1 MTDAPSPRQRL
12 IQAAFELFVS
22 QGITHTTTKEIAN
35 RAAVN
40 EVTLFRQF
48 GNKYGLLSAVI
59 TESGTFRQLSD
70 RLTGALPKTDLPLG
84 DLVSRYASA
93 TLKTL
98 NRIPKLGQSIVGEV
112 DHYPPETQ
120 EAFKSLFEGANRAL
134 ADRLAPLLPPDQ
146 SSLAIAG
153 LINSALLGYTL
164 LGWSGNKTIW
174 GDRAGFISILSQQI
188 QSLAGSSA
196 VGVVSPGLSPPFA
209 NLAPNLAFSLAPT
222 QVPIRDL
229 AAPIVHE
236 ILQRSRREGPQDHA
250 MAYLLFGAGLSA
262 AELIQLRSMDC
273 TSDDQTLLQIQ
284 GSQPRQIVVNQWIL
298 GVRYGSGA
306 STPLGKWLK
315 RRRQAPNPGQN
326 PSQILFVDGNDR
338 PLTIDHL
345 TDRWQ
350 VWTEGLLTSSDEPTL
365 DQAAQTWR
373 VEMLVRGLSLENL
386 GILTGIEV
394 ADLGPYADRA
404 RQKLALEQ
412 AFALDRKAP

>member
-12 IQAAFELFVS
+12 IQAAFELFVA
-22 QGITHTTTKEIAN
+22 QGVTYTTTKEIAL
-35 RAAVN
+35 RASVN

-84 DLVSRYASA
+84 NLVSRYASA

-98 NRIPKLGQSIVGEV
+98 NRIPKLGQSIVGEA
-112 DHYPPETQ
+112 DQYPPETQ
-120 EAFKSLFEGANRAL
+120 DAFKSLFRGANQAL
-134 ADRLAPLLPPDQ
+134 ADRLTPLLPPEQ

-164 LGWSGNKTIW
+164 LGWSGNKDIW
-174 GDRAGFISILSQQI
+174 GDRAGFIAILSQQI
-188 QSLAGSSA
+188 ESLAGS
-196 VGVVSPGLSPPFA
+196 VGSGDPVSPNEPTPNAPIQDLSA
-209 NLAPNLAFSLAPT
+209 S
-222 QVPIRDL
+222 
-229 AAPIVHE
+229 IVHE
-236 ILQRSRREGPQDHA
+236 ILQRSRRGNPQDQA
-250 MAYLLFGAGLSA
+250 LAYLLFGAGLSA
-262 AELIQLRSMDC
+262 AELVQLRRVDC
-273 TSDDQTLLQIQ
+273 TIDEQTLLHIQ
-284 GSQPRQIVVNQWIL
+284 GRQPPRQIVVNQWIL

-315 RRRQAPNPGQN
+315 RHK
-326 PSQILFVDGNDR
+326 DGTDVFINAENK
-338 PLTIDHL
+338 PLTIEQL
-345 TDRWQ
+345 TTTWAQ
-350 VWTEGLLTSSDEPTL
+350 WTAGLEGPDGPLRL

-386 GILTGIEV
+386 GILTGIDP
-394 ADLGPYADRA
+394 ADLQPYAERA

-412 AFALDRKAP
+412 ALALDRKNP